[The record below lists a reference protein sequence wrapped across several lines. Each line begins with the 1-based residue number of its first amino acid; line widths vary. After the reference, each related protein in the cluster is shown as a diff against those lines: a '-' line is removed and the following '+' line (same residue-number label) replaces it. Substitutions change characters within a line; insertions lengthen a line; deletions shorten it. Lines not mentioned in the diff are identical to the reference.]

1 MSLNTTLLQ
10 SSLELV
16 LENEQNLTLRF
27 YEFLFARYPQVKPLF
42 GRNSQTEQ
50 AKMLQEAL
58 VSVVDR
64 LEDGEWVSNTLEAM
78 GDTHVDYEVTEEMY
92 PMVGECLILALKDLS
107 GDAWTAETE
116 QAWSDAYAA
125 ISGFMIAGAHKRI
138 LVAAGYAPS
147 AG

>member
-27 YEFLFARYPQVKPLF
+27 YEILFAKYPQVKPLF
-42 GRNSQTEQ
+42 GRKSQAEQ

-64 LEDGEWVSNTLEAM
+64 LEDGEWVSSTLEAM
-78 GDTHVDYEVTEEMY
+78 GHTHVDYEVTEEMY
-92 PMVGECLILALKDLS
+92 PMVGDCLIQALKELS

-116 QAWSDAYAA
+116 QAWSDAYGA
-125 ISGFMIAGAHKRI
+125 ISGIMIAGAHKRI
-138 LVAAGYAPS
+138 LSAAGYAPS
-147 AG
+147 AR

>member
-10 SSLELV
+10 SSLGLV

-27 YEFLFARYPQVKPLF
+27 YEILFERYPQVKRLF
-42 GRNSQTEQ
+42 GRKSQAEQ

-64 LEDGEWVSNTLEAM
+64 LEDGEWVSSTLEAM
-78 GDTHVDYEVTEEMY
+78 GHTHVDYEVTEEMY

-107 GDAWTAETE
+107 GDAWTQEME
-116 QAWSDAYAA
+116 KAWGDAYAA
-125 ISGFMIAGAHKRI
+125 ISGLMLAGAHKRL
-138 LVAAGYAPS
+138 LVEAGKA
-147 AG
+147 